1 MEWIAFVKKEN
12 VKKVE
17 EILKNDE
24 IASKQSIK
32 VRDAKSL
39 GFEEDGSFFLING
52 TEEGIEK
59 CKELVKEFIEEME
72 KEKLEEAKKKIMDEE
87 EKAMEGFGNIFG

>member
-1 MEWIAFVKKEN
+1 MDWIVFVKKEN
-12 VKKVE
+12 AKKVE

-32 VRDAKSL
+32 IRDAKSL
-39 GFEEDGSFFLING
+39 GFDEDGSFLLIDG

-59 CKELVKEFIEEME
+59 CKELVKEFIEEIE
-72 KEKLEEAKKKIMDEE
+72 KERLEEAKRKIMDEE

>member
-1 MEWIAFVKKEN
+1 MDWIVFVKKEN
-12 VKKVE
+12 AKKVE

-32 VRDAKSL
+32 IRDAKSL
-39 GFEEDGSFFLING
+39 GFDEDGSFLLIDG

-59 CKELVKEFIEEME
+59 CKELVKEFIEEIE
-72 KEKLEEAKKKIMDEE
+72 KERLEEAKKKIMDEE